1 MKFLYLAES
10 NIEAQLIK
18 HKLEQQNIKS
28 YISGGNLHIAIGEL
42 PTIELY
48 VKMYVDNND
57 YEDALVFIKDYKKK
71 IEEQLNTNWSCSEC
85 NETSPY
91 SISTCWNCGF
101 ERL

>member
-18 HKLEQQNIKS
+18 HKLQQQNIKS

-42 PTIELY
+42 PTSELY

-57 YEDALVFIKDYKKK
+57 YEDALVFIKDYKKNRRT
-71 IEEQLNTNWSCSEC
+71 IECKLDLF
-85 NETSPY
+85 
-91 SISTCWNCGF
+91 GM
-101 ERL
+101 

>member
-18 HKLEQQNIKS
+18 HKLQQQNIKS

-42 PTIELY
+42 PTSELY

-71 IEEQLNTNWSCSEC
+71 N
-85 NETSPY
+85 
-91 SISTCWNCGF
+91 
-101 ERL
+101 

>member
-18 HKLEQQNIKS
+18 HKLQQQNIKS

-42 PTIELY
+42 PTSELY

-71 IEEQLNTNWSCSEC
+71 IEEQLNTKWSCSEC
-85 NETSPY
+85 NEASPY

-101 ERL
+101 DRL